1 MALEGA
7 NSLMKVTGTK
17 PLYRE
22 LATTMS
28 RLATDRQDGQRDTP
42 IKSCVIE
49 AVPCEP
55 LGLYRTKDRTATY

>member
-7 NSLMKVTGTK
+7 NSLMKAAGTK

-28 RLATDRQDGQRDTP
+28 RLAIDRQDGQRQSNQIMCDRGRSMRASRF
-42 IKSCVIE
+42 I
-49 AVPCEP
+49 PC
-55 LGLYRTKDRTATY
+55 